1 MTERTLDTDVVIIG
15 GGPAGAAL
23 GTLLAKDGHKAL
35 IIEKDI
41 HPRDHV
47 GESLTPS
54 TNLVFDRLGFLDKM
68 NDAKFIHKPGTGW
81 NAPRSPLW
89 KFIEIWLFE
98 FPLPGTPQPYTYNV
112 ERDVMD
118 AMLLRHAHESGAK
131 VLQGVNVQRVLFEDG
146 RAVGVR
152 ARVADGWERDIYAKV
167 VVDASGRRCLL
178 ANQLKMKQKDTS
190 FNQFCIYS
198 WFEGVKEPPK
208 RFEGF
213 TLFYFIGLNQAWSW
227 HIPLRDGKASMGVVV
242 DKEDFQKTG
251 KSHEEFFYSLVQRNR
266 TFTHAMKD
274 AVRVRPWWIE
284 GDYSYKIDRF
294 AGPGWLLIGDA
305 LRFVDPIFSSGVDVA
320 LFSALYAYESIT
332 ESWTTGNEERPFEA
346 FQRRV
351 ETGVDIWYDLISSF
365 YKLQELVTRYATRRG
380 WREEIVRT
388 LQGNP
393 YLPETQDRA
402 RRLLGAMNDSYKK
415 VLADPHNLMRPW
427 AMDPDR
433 DGTITC
439 PTCLGVADYWPEE
452 QAYVCRKCE
461 AKAYAPSPISIRS
474 GRGSS

>member
-1 MTERTLDTDVVIIG
+1 
-15 GGPAGAAL
+15 
-23 GTLLAKDGHKAL
+23 
-35 IIEKDI
+35 
-41 HPRDHV
+41 
-47 GESLTPS
+47 
-54 TNLVFDRLGFLDKM
+54 
-68 NDAKFIHKPGTGW
+68 
-81 NAPRSPLW
+81 
-89 KFIEIWLFE
+89 
-98 FPLPGTPQPYTYNV
+98 
-112 ERDVMD
+112 
-118 AMLLRHAHESGAK
+118 
-131 VLQGVNVQRVLFEDG
+131 
-146 RAVGVR
+146 VGVR

-332 ESWTTGNEERPFEA
+332 ESWTTGNEEGPFEA

-461 AKAYAPSPISIRS
+461 AKAYAPCPISIGS

>member
-131 VLQGVNVQRVLFEDG
+131 VLQGVSVQRVLFEDG

-332 ESWTTGNEERPFEA
+332 ESWTTGNEEGPFEA

-461 AKAYAPSPISIRS
+461 AKVYAPSPISIGS